1 MDEIDRRSR
10 PDVPARSIF
19 RTRSDARQ
27 LERHYMTMRV
37 PIRRRMAA
45 WRKGIVVTTVVRRD
59 PPGAAARH
67 HPPGAAARRWWALG
81 ARRSAPAALRR
92 WIAATLAVLVG
103 VAVLVA
109 PLATAQAAVAGSRV
123 DLRLLVLSDGGVA
136 TTAIATQLDR
146 EGVPY
151 TWVNLIGTGRPVI
164 DAAFLENAAAHE
176 GKYQAVVLPLSL

>member
-45 WRKGIVVTTVVRRD
+45 WRQGIVVTTVVRRD

-92 WIAATLAVLVG
+92 WIAAALAVLVG
-103 VAVLVA
+103 VAVEL
-109 PLATAQAAVAGSRV
+109 GG
-123 DLRLLVLSDGGVA
+123 DGGRSDSAVG
-136 TTAIATQLDR
+136 
-146 EGVPY
+146 E
-151 TWVNLIGTGRPVI
+151 
-164 DAAFLENAAAHE
+164 HE
-176 GKYQAVVLPLSL
+176 